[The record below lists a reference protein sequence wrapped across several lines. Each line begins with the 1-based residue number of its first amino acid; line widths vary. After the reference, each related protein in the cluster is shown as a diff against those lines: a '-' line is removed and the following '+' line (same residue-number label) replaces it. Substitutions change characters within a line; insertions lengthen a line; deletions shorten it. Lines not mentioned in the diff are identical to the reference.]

1 MKNKL
6 LLLLIFLFL
15 IGVNVA
21 FLVNLKNL
29 PDVNYPF
36 ILIVINIDI
45 VFLIVVSAVIFRKL
59 IKVYLGTSKNVLRRK
74 IANVL
79 ILYLFFPILLLN
91 VISVLLILKTTKEY
105 MSGRIRELSRSAEYI
120 YRELKDYELGNV
132 YDKKELLSQ
141 LPDSKLLG
149 LPFVKAVF
157 YEDCNFDVIVKE
169 NEYRLCLKNK
179 VIVLDKKEHFAET
192 IEEFGRLALDLRSFV
207 KAKDIITGVY
217 IFFLVALSLL
227 TLLGTVWLS
236 MYLARFISEPI
247 ERLTEKALQIS
258 KGNLNVEIEE
268 EKRGDEI
275 EKLYRAFSRMRE
287 NLKKLYENLR
297 REQENL
303 KKLLD
308 ALPVAVLFLG
318 KDGKN
323 FRNRTFVRMFGNVEN
338 LEEFFK
344 EVRKNKN
351 IRIEKL
357 NTEEGTIYIFED
369 VTPIVLAER
378 FKVWEEAVKRIA
390 HEIKNPLT
398 PIKLNLERILR
409 NLDRENVDR
418 SKLSELI
425 KVILKEVDRIN
436 LLITQFRNLSFD
448 RKLEPKKINL
458 SRLLEEVRRVYLNT
472 GLDIKVEGDREV
484 IGDEGILKEVF
495 FNLINNSIENG
506 ATRVIIKIEGNKLIY
521 RDNGKGLSPEE
532 ARHIFEPFFSKNP
545 KGFGIGMSVVKK
557 IVEEHGWEVKVIPS
571 EEGFY
576 LEIDFKS
583 RN

>member
-1 MKNKL
+1 MKTKL
-6 LLLLIFLFL
+6 ILPLIFLFL

-91 VISVLLILKTTKEY
+91 AVSILLILKTTKEY
-105 MSGRIRELSRSAEYI
+105 MSGRIRELSKSAEYI
-120 YRELKDYELGNV
+120 YRELRDYELGNV

-141 LPDSKLLG
+141 LPESKLLN
-149 LPFVKAVF
+149 LPFVKAIF

-169 NEYRLCLKNK
+169 DEYRLCLKNK
-179 VIVLDKKEHFAET
+179 VVVLEKKEHFAKT

-258 KGNLNVEIEE
+258 KGNLDVKIEE

-275 EKLYRAFSRMRE
+275 EKLYRAFSQMRE
-287 NLKKLYENLR
+287 NLKRLYENLR

-303 KKLLD
+303 RKLLD
-308 ALPVAVLFLG
+308 TLPVAVLFLG
-318 KDGKN
+318 KDGRD
-323 FRNRTFVRMFGNVEN
+323 FRNKTFTRMFGKVES
-338 LEEFFK
+338 LERFFE
-344 EVRKNKN
+344 EVKRNKN
-351 IRIEKL
+351 IRVEKL
-357 NTEEGTIYIFED
+357 ET
-369 VTPIVLAER
+369 
-378 FKVWEEAVKRIA
+378 
-390 HEIKNPLT
+390 
-398 PIKLNLERILR
+398 
-409 NLDRENVDR
+409 
-418 SKLSELI
+418 
-425 KVILKEVDRIN
+425 
-436 LLITQFRNLSFD
+436 
-448 RKLEPKKINL
+448 
-458 SRLLEEVRRVYLNT
+458 
-472 GLDIKVEGDREV
+472 
-484 IGDEGILKEVF
+484 
-495 FNLINNSIENG
+495 
-506 ATRVIIKIEGNKLIY
+506 
-521 RDNGKGLSPEE
+521 
-532 ARHIFEPFFSKNP
+532 
-545 KGFGIGMSVVKK
+545 
-557 IVEEHGWEVKVIPS
+557 
-571 EEGFY
+571 
-576 LEIDFKS
+576 
-583 RN
+583 

>member
-1 MKNKL
+1 MKSKL
-6 LLLLIFLFL
+6 LLPLVFLFL
-15 IGVNVA
+15 IVVNIA

-91 VISVLLILKTTKEY
+91 VLSVLLILKTTKEY
-105 MSGRIRELSRSAEYI
+105 MSGRLRELSKNAEYI
-120 YRELKDYELGNV
+120 YKELQDYELSNV
-132 YDKKELLSQ
+132 YDKKALISELPENKLLS
-141 LPDSKLLG
+141 

-157 YEDCNFDVIVKE
+157 YEPCNFDVIVEE
-169 NEYRLCLKNK
+169 NDYRVCLKNK
-179 VIVLDKKEHFAET
+179 IVVLDKREHVSHT

-217 IFFLVALSLL
+217 IFFIVALSLI
-227 TLLGTVWLS
+227 TLLATVWLS

-247 ERLTEKALQIS
+247 EKLTEKAIQIS
-258 KGNLNVEIEE
+258 KGNLDVEIEE
-268 EKRGDEI
+268 ERRGDEI
-275 EKLYRAFSRMRE
+275 EKLYKAFSQMKE

-297 REQENL
+297 QEKENL

-308 ALPVAVLFLG
+308 ALPVAILFIG
-318 KDGKN
+318 KDGSN
-323 FRNRTFVRMFGNVEN
+323 FRNRTFIRMFGEVDN
-338 LEEFFK
+338 LGNFLK
-344 EVRKNKN
+344 EIRQNKN
-351 IRIEKL
+351 IRTEKL
-357 NTEEGTIYIFED
+357 DTEEGTIYIFED
-369 VTPIVLAER
+369 ITPIVLAER

-409 NLDRENVDR
+409 NLQKESIDRE
-418 SKLSELI
+418 KLKELI
-425 KVILKEVDRIN
+425 RVILKEVDRIN
-436 LLITQFRNLSFD
+436 HLIVQFRNISFD

-458 SRLLEEVRRVYLNT
+458 SELLEEVRRVYLNT
-472 GLDIKVEGDREV
+472 GVSIEVKGEKTV

-506 ATRVIIKIEGNKLIY
+506 ARNIRIEITSEKLIY
-521 RDNGKGLSPEE
+521 EDNGRGITPEE
-532 ARHIFEPFFSKNP
+532 AKHIFEPFFSKNP

-557 IVEEHGWEVKVIPS
+557 IVEEHGWSVKVIPS
-571 EEGFY
+571 EKGFH
-576 LEIDFKS
+576 LEIDFRSK
-583 RN
+583 N